1 MKVPCLLFLT
11 AGLIFFVLLVSNIML
26 IPLEIDSVVYAQGEE
41 NTTTARGRE
50 IPGASFAHNAGNPVV
65 NDPKLKVETVFR
77 GLQLPTTIAFLGP
90 NDILVLEK
98 ATGTVQRITNGK
110 LLAKPLLK
118 VNVAS
123 EVERGMLGIAISKN
137 KNITNNTYVFL
148 YFTEK
153 ITNNNNINATNTI
166 ENSTNSNEPLLVANR
181 VYRYEFVNG
190 KLVNPKLLLDLPAAP
205 GPRHNGGAI
214 IIGPDNNL
222 YIPIGDIDGHISQAQ
237 NQNGMDG
244 APPDGTGG
252 ILRIT
257 QDGKPI
263 GNGIIGNNN
272 PANKYYAYGIRN
284 SFGIDFDP
292 VTKRLWDTENGAGA
306 NDEINIVE
314 PGFNSGWIQV
324 QGKTPVDFDFSNLVN
339 FGGKGKYRDPEFSWF
354 DPVGPTKI
362 LFLNSDKLGK
372 EYKNDIFVSTI
383 HFGRIYHFKLND
395 NRSGLV
401 LTGPLADKVAD
412 TDEET
417 KGMTFGSDFG
427 GISDMTIGPDGYLYV
442 VSLGRGTIY
451 RIVPTTSI
459 AAGSSDVL
467 TTSNEQKKNNIR

>member
-1 MKVPCLLFLT
+1 MKVSCLLFLT
-11 AGLIFFVLLVSNIML
+11 PGLIFFVLLVSNIMA
-26 IPLEIDSVVYAQGEE
+26 IALEIDSVVYAQGNN
-41 NTTTARGRE
+41 NTTIARGRE

-65 NDPKLKVETVFR
+65 NDSKLKVETVFR

-98 ATGTVQRITNGK
+98 ASGTVQRIMNGK

-137 KNITNNTYVFL
+137 KNITSNTYVFL
-148 YFTEK
+148 YLTEN
-153 ITNNNNINATNTI
+153 ITSNNINATNTI
-166 ENSTNSNEPLLVANR
+166 INGTNGNGPLLVANR

-190 KLVNPKLLLDLPAAP
+190 ELVNPKLLLDLPATP

-214 IIGPDNNL
+214 IVGPDNNL
-222 YIPIGDIDGHISQAQ
+222 YIPIGDIDGHSSQAQ
-237 NQNGMDG
+237 NQNGIDG

-252 ILRIT
+252 ILRIS
-257 QDGKPI
+257 QDGKPV
-263 GNGIIGNNN
+263 GNGIIGNNS

-292 VTKRLWDTENGAGA
+292 VTGKLWDTENGAGA
-306 NDEINIVE
+306 NDEVNIVE
-314 PGFNSGWIQV
+314 AGFNSGWIQV
-324 QGKTPVDFDFSNLVN
+324 QGKAPADFDFTNLVN
-339 FGGKGKYRDPEFSWF
+339 FDGKGKYRDPEFSWF
-354 DPVGPTKI
+354 DTVGPTKI
-362 LFLNSDKLGK
+362 LFFNSDKLGK

-383 HFGRIYHFKLND
+383 HFGRIYHFKPND
-395 NRSGLV
+395 NRSGLM
-401 LTGPLADKVAD
+401 LTGPLADKIAD

-417 KGMTFGSDFG
+417 KGLIFGSDFG

-451 RIVPTTSI
+451 RIVPATITT
-459 AAGSSDVL
+459 ASDVL
-467 TTSNEQKKNNIR
+467 TTMDEQKKSNRY

>member
-26 IPLEIDSVVYAQGEE
+26 IPLEIESAVYAQGEE

-90 NDILVLEK
+90 NDILVVEK

-214 IIGPDNNL
+214 IIGPDNNV
-222 YIPIGDIDGHISQAQ
+222 YVAIGDVDGTYKEGFTTKAQ
-237 NQNGMDG
+237 NYVEDG
-244 APPDGTGG
+244 SQPDGRAG
-252 ILRIT
+252 ILRVT
-257 QDGKPI
+257 QDGQPV
-263 GNGIIGNNN
+263 GNGIIGNKFPLNL
-272 PANKYYAYGIRN
+272 YYAYGVRS
-284 SFGIDFDP
+284 SFGLDFDP
-292 VTKRLWDTENGAGA
+292 VTGKLWDTENGPRYG
-306 NDEINIVE
+306 DEINLVE
-314 PGFNSGWIQV
+314 PGFNSGWMRV
-324 QGKTPVDFDFSNLVN
+324 QGIWEPHGSRAGDTILDPEGYLVDFQ
-339 FGGKGKYRDPEFSWF
+339 GKGKYHPPEFTWYS
-354 DPVGPTKI
+354 PQVGPTAI
-362 LFLNSDKLGK
+362 TFLDSDKLGK
-372 EYKNDIFVSTI
+372 QYQDDIFVGDF
-383 HFGRIYHFKLND
+383 HLGNLYHFKLNQ
-395 NRSGLV
+395 NRTALALG
-401 LTGPLADKVAD
+401 GP
-412 TDEET
+412 
-417 KGMTFGSDFG
+417 
-427 GISDMTIGPDGYLYV
+427 
-442 VSLGRGTIY
+442 
-451 RIVPTTSI
+451 
-459 AAGSSDVL
+459 
-467 TTSNEQKKNNIR
+467 